1 MKLNWIIYCK
11 TINHN
16 IMRSYILL
24 PVIVIVLSCGTKKQ
38 ETAKEAGDAPVE
50 KSVSLTAD
58 QLSNAA
64 IEVGTATETMMSASI
79 KVNGV
84 VDVPPQSMV
93 SVSFPL
99 GGYLKSSHLLPGMGV
114 NKGEVIATL
123 EDQSYVQLQQD
134 YLVAKARMDFLSTD
148 LDRQKELSSQ
158 DATSKK
164 IYQQAIADY
173 KTQQVLIK
181 SLEEKL
187 RIVGIDPDKLTVN
200 NISRTISLRS
210 PIHGFVTKV
219 NVNIG
224 KYVNPA
230 DVLFEL
236 VDPDDIHAALTVF
249 EKDIMLIKKGMKA
262 KVSLADKPGKKY
274 EVDVILVT
282 RNVDENRGGLV
293 HCHFENANHE
303 LLPGMFLNG
312 NFELDSKKVFSVPE
326 SAVVRYEGKQYVFL
340 AKDSSNFEMTEVETG
355 IIQNAR
361 VELKD
366 NGIINWKEQKLA
378 LKNAYSLLG
387 KLKNKTEEE

>member
-1 MKLNWIIYCK
+1 
-11 TINHN
+11 
-16 IMRSYILL
+16 MRQYILIL
-24 PVIVIVLSCGTKKQ
+24 TLFSSIACGTKKQ
-38 ETAKEAGDAPVE
+38 EAVGENKVTAEEE
-50 KSVSLTAD
+50 KMVSL
-58 QLSNAA
+58 NAA
-64 IEVGTATETMMSASI
+64 QIQNAGIEIGMASETNMSATV

-114 NKGEVIATL
+114 RKGEVIATL

-134 YLVAKARMDFLSTD
+134 FLVAKARMDYLSTD
-148 LDRQKELSSQ
+148 LDRQKDLSAQ

-164 IYQQAIADY
+164 IYQQALADF

-187 RIVGIDPDKLTVN
+187 RIVGIDPEKLTVG
-200 NISRTISLRS
+200 NISRTINLRS
-210 PIHGFVTKV
+210 PINGFVTKI

-249 EKDIMLIKKGMKA
+249 EKDIMLIRKGMKA
-262 KVSLADKPGKKY
+262 EVSLADKPGKKY

-282 RNVDENRGGLV
+282 RNVDEARSGLV

-312 NFELDSKKVFSVPE
+312 VFELENKKVKAVPE
-326 SAVVRYEGKQYVFL
+326 SAIVRFEGRNYVFL
-340 AKDSSNFEMTEVETG
+340 AKDSANFEMTPIETG
-355 IIQNAR
+355 VIQNGM
-361 VELKD
+361 VE
-366 NGIINWKEQKLA
+366 IRTIEAINLNDQKLV

-387 KLKNKTEEE
+387 KLKNKTDEE

>member
-1 MKLNWIIYCK
+1 
-11 TINHN
+11 
-16 IMRSYILL
+16 MRSYIILL
-24 PVIVIVLSCGTKKQ
+24 ALTTVIACGTKKQ
-38 ETAKEAGDAPVE
+38 ETEEAVKKDAVD
-50 KSVSLTAD
+50 KYVSLTAE
-58 QLSNAA
+58 QIRNGG
-64 IEVGTATETMMSASI
+64 IETGLPETTMMSAAI

-114 NKGEVIATL
+114 RKGEVIATL

-134 YLVAKARMDFLSTD
+134 YLVAKARMDFLTTD

-158 DATSKK
+158 DAASKK
-164 IYQQAIADY
+164 VYQQAIADY
-173 KTQQVLIK
+173 KTQQVLIR

-187 RIVGIDPDKLTVN
+187 RIVGIDPEKLTVN
-200 NISRTISLRS
+200 NISRTINLRS

-262 KVSLADKPGKKY
+262 FVSLADRPGKRY

-312 NFELDSKKVFSVPE
+312 SFELNSKKVLAVPE
-326 SAVVRYEGKQYVFL
+326 SALVRFEGKQYVFL
-340 AKDSSNFEMTEVETG
+340 TRNNTDFEMTEVETG
-355 IIQNAR
+355 RIQDGK

-366 NGIINWKEQKLA
+366 NGVINWKEQKLA
-378 LKNAYSLLG
+378 VKNAYSLLG

>member
-1 MKLNWIIYCK
+1 MLSIA
-11 TINHN
+11 
-16 IMRSYILL
+16 MMVL
-24 PVIVIVLSCGTKKQ
+24 LSCGTKEEAATEVVKEEEQ
-38 ETAKEAGDAPVE
+38 ETLIELNEEQLKNAGI
-50 KSVSLTAD
+50 T
-58 QLSNAA
+58 
-64 IEVGTATETMMSASI
+64 VGYPAEMNMHSTI

-84 VDVPPQSMV
+84 VDVPPQGMV

-114 NKGEVIATL
+114 KKGEVIATL

-134 YLVAKARMDFLSTD
+134 YLMAKAKMEFLSTD
-148 LDRQKELSSQ
+148 LVRQKELSEQ
-158 DATSKK
+158 DAASKK
-164 IYQQAIADY
+164 TYQQASADF
-173 KTQQVLIK
+173 KTQQVLIR

-187 RIVGIDPDKLTVN
+187 RIVGIDPEKLSVN
-200 NISRTISLRS
+200 TITRTISLRS
-210 PIHGFVTKV
+210 PINGYVTKV

-249 EKDIMLIKKGMKA
+249 EKDIMQIKKGMRA
-262 KVSLADKPGKKY
+262 SVTLADKPGKKY

-312 NFELDSKKVFSVPE
+312 SFELDNKKTIAVPE
-326 SAVVRYEGKQYVFL
+326 SAVVRYQSKPYIFI
-340 AKDSSNFEMTEVETG
+340 AKDSSRFEMMEVEIGTSDQQM
-355 IIQNAR
+355 I
-361 VELKD
+361 ELKSKEGVD
-366 NGIINWKEQKLA
+366 WKQQKVV

-387 KLKNKTEEE
+387 KLKNKMEDD

>member
-1 MKLNWIIYCK
+1 
-11 TINHN
+11 
-16 IMRSYILL
+16 MRSYILL
-24 PVIVIVLSCGTKKQ
+24 PALSILLSCGTKKQ
-38 ETAKEAGDAPVE
+38 EATQEAEGTPIE
-50 KSVSLTAD
+50 KNVTLTAE
-58 QLSNAA
+58 QLKNGG
-64 IEVGTATETMMSASI
+64 IEIGTAIETMMSTSI

-99 GGYLKSSHLLPGMGV
+99 GGYLKNSHLLPGMGV
-114 NKGEVIATL
+114 KKGEVIATL

-134 YLVAKARMDFLSTD
+134 YLVAKARMDFLSID
-148 LDRQKELSSQ
+148 LERQKELSSQ
-158 DATSKK
+158 DAASKK
-164 IYQQAIADY
+164 VYQQATADY

-210 PIHGFVTKV
+210 PINGFVTKV

-249 EKDIMLIKKGMKA
+249 EKDIMLIKKGMRA
-262 KVSLADKPGKKY
+262 EVSLADKPGKKY

-312 NFELDSKKVFSVPE
+312 NFELESKKVFSVPE
-326 SAVVRYEGKQYVFL
+326 SAVVRYEGKQYIFL
-340 AKDSSNFEMTEVETG
+340 AQGSSDFEMREIEIG
-355 IIQNAR
+355 IVQNGR
-361 VELKD
+361 MELKD
-366 NGIINWKEQKLA
+366 NGTVNWKGQKIA

-387 KLKNKTEEE
+387 KLKNKTEE

>member
-1 MKLNWIIYCK
+1 MKLNWITYYK
-11 TINHN
+11 TINLN

-24 PVIVIVLSCGTKKQ
+24 LAFVGAIACGTKKQ
-38 ETAKEAGDAPVE
+38 DADQTTENTTIE
-50 KSVSLTAD
+50 KDISLTGE
-58 QLSNAA
+58 QLKNGG
-64 IEVGTATETMMSASI
+64 IEIGLPEETMMSASI

-99 GGYLKSSHLLPGMGV
+99 GGYLKNSHLLPGMGV
-114 NKGEVIATL
+114 KKGEVIATL

-134 YLVAKARMDFLSTD
+134 YLVAKARMDYLAAD
-148 LDRQKELSSQ
+148 LDRQKELSNQ

-164 IYQQAIADY
+164 IYQQASADF

-200 NISRTISLRS
+200 NISRSISLRS
-210 PIHGFVTKV
+210 PINGFVTKV

-262 KVSLADKPGKKY
+262 AVSLADKPGKEY

-312 NFELDSKKVFSVPE
+312 SFELDSKKVMAVPE
-326 SAVVRYEGKQYVFL
+326 SAVVRFEGKQYVFL
-340 AKDSSNFEMTEVETG
+340 AKDSSNFEMKEVETG
-355 IIQNAR
+355 IMKDGKI
-361 VELKD
+361 ELKED
-366 NGIINWKEQKLA
+366 VSVNWKEQKIA
-378 LKNAYSLLG
+378 VKNAYNLLG
-387 KLKNKTEEE
+387 KLKNKADE

>member
-11 TINHN
+11 TINPK
-16 IMRSYILL
+16 IMRPYIILFFLL
-24 PVIVIVLSCGTKKQ
+24 VVIACGTKKQ
-38 ETAKEAGDAPVE
+38 ETGEKTQSLEAE
-50 KSVSLTAD
+50 KTVSLTAE
-58 QLSNAA
+58 QLSNGA
-64 IEVGTATETMMSASI
+64 IEIGTATETTMSASI

-99 GGYLKSSHLLPGMGV
+99 GGYLKSSHLLPGIGV
-114 NKGEVIATL
+114 RKGEVIATL

-134 YLVAKARMDFLSTD
+134 YLIAKARMDFLSAD
-148 LDRQKELSSQ
+148 VERQKELSNQ
-158 DATSKK
+158 EATSRK
-164 IYQQAIADY
+164 IYQQALADY

-210 PIHGFVTKV
+210 PINGFVTKV

-312 NFELDSKKVFSVPE
+312 IFELDNKKVLSVPE
-326 SAVVRYEGKQYVFL
+326 SAIVRYEGKQYVFL
-340 AKDSSNFEMTEVETG
+340 AKDSSIFEMTEVETG
-355 IIQNAR
+355 IIQNGR

-366 NGIINWKEQKLA
+366 AGKVNWKAQKLV
-378 LKNAYSLLG
+378 LKNAYSVLG
-387 KLKNKTEEE
+387 KLKNTAEE

>member
-1 MKLNWIIYCK
+1 MKK
-11 TINHN
+11 
-16 IMRSYILL
+16 YILSIAML
-24 PVIVIVLSCGTKKQ
+24 VSLSCGTKEEATTEVVKEDEQ
-38 ETAKEAGDAPVE
+38 ETMVELNAEQLKNAGITIGYPAE
-50 KSVSLTAD
+50 MNMHST
-58 QLSNAA
+58 
-64 IEVGTATETMMSASI
+64 I

-84 VDVPPQSMV
+84 VDVPPQGMV

-114 NKGEVIATL
+114 KKGEVIAIL

-134 YLVAKARMDFLSTD
+134 YLMAKAKMEFLSTD
-148 LDRQKELSSQ
+148 LIRQKELSEQ
-158 DATSKK
+158 DAASKK
-164 IYQQAIADY
+164 TYQQASSEFTI
-173 KTQQVLIK
+173 QQVLIR

-187 RIVGIDPDKLTVN
+187 RIVGIDPGKLSVN
-200 NISRTISLRS
+200 TITRTISLRS
-210 PIHGFVTKV
+210 PINGYVTKV

-249 EKDIMLIKKGMKA
+249 EKDIIQIKKGMRA
-262 KVSLADKPGKKY
+262 SVSLADKPGKKY
-274 EVDVILVT
+274 KVDVILVT

-312 NFELDSKKVFSVPE
+312 SFELDNKRAIVVPE
-326 SAVVRYEGKQYVFL
+326 SAVVRYQSKPYIFI
-340 AKDSSNFEMTEVETG
+340 AKDSSRFEMMEVEIG
-355 IIQNAR
+355 ISNQQMI
-361 VELKD
+361 ELKVRENMD
-366 NGIINWKEQKLA
+366 WKQQKVV

-387 KLKNKTEEE
+387 KLKNKMEDD

>member
-1 MKLNWIIYCK
+1 MLSIA
-11 TINHN
+11 
-16 IMRSYILL
+16 MMVL
-24 PVIVIVLSCGTKKQ
+24 LSCGTKEEAATEVVKEEEQ
-38 ETAKEAGDAPVE
+38 ETMVELNAEQLKNAGITIGYPAEMNMHSTV
-50 KSVSLTAD
+50 
-58 QLSNAA
+58 
-64 IEVGTATETMMSASI
+64 

-84 VDVPPQSMV
+84 VDVPPQGMV

-114 NKGEVIATL
+114 KKGEVIAIL

-134 YLVAKARMDFLSTD
+134 YLMAKAKMEFLNTD
-148 LDRQKELSSQ
+148 LSRQKELSEQ
-158 DATSKK
+158 DAASKK
-164 IYQQAIADY
+164 TYQQASSDFKI
-173 KTQQVLIK
+173 QQVLIR

-187 RIVGIDPDKLTVN
+187 KIVGIDPEKLSVN
-200 NISRTISLRS
+200 TITRTISLRS
-210 PIHGFVTKV
+210 PINGYVTKV

-249 EKDIMLIKKGMKA
+249 EKDIMQIKKGMRA
-262 KVSLADKPGKKY
+262 SVTLADKPGKKY

-312 NFELDSKKVFSVPE
+312 SFELDNKKAIAVPE
-326 SAVVRYEGKQYVFL
+326 SAVVRYQSKPYIFI
-340 AKDSSNFEMTEVETG
+340 AKDSSRFEMMEVEIG
-355 IIQNAR
+355 IVDRQM
-361 VELKD
+361 VELKTKENID
-366 NGIINWKEQKLA
+366 WKQQKVV

-387 KLKNKTEEE
+387 KLKNKMEDD

>member
-1 MKLNWIIYCK
+1 MKK
-11 TINHN
+11 
-16 IMRSYILL
+16 YIVNFV
-24 PVIVIVLSCGTKKQ
+24 VIVVMLSCGSKEKEATEVAKEEEQ
-38 ETAKEAGDAPVE
+38 ETIVELNAEQLKNADIAIGYPVE
-50 KSVSLTAD
+50 T
-58 QLSNAA
+58 N
-64 IEVGTATETMMSASI
+64 MHASI

-84 VDVPPQSMV
+84 VDVPPQGMV

-114 NKGEVIATL
+114 KKGEVIAML

-134 YLVAKARMDFLSTD
+134 YLMAKAKMEFLSVD
-148 LDRQKELSSQ
+148 LSRQKELSDQ
-158 DATSKK
+158 DAASKK
-164 IYQQAIADY
+164 TYQQASAEF
-173 KTQQVLIK
+173 KTQQVLIR

-187 RIVGIDPDKLTVN
+187 RIVGIDPEKLSVN
-200 NISRTISLRS
+200 TITRTISLRS
-210 PIHGFVTKV
+210 PINGYVTKV

-249 EKDIMLIKKGMKA
+249 EKDIMQIKKGMKA
-262 KVSLADKPGKKY
+262 TVSLADRPGKKY

-312 NFELDSKKVFSVPE
+312 SFELDNKKTLAVPV
-326 SAVVRYEGKQYVFL
+326 SALVRYQSKPYLFI
-340 AKDSSNFEMTEVETG
+340 AKDSSRFEMIEVEIG
-355 IIQNAR
+355 VINEQM
-361 VELKD
+361 VELKTKTNID
-366 NGIINWKEQKLA
+366 WKTQRVV

-387 KLKNKTEEE
+387 KLKNKMEDD

>member
-1 MKLNWIIYCK
+1 
-11 TINHN
+11 
-16 IMRSYILL
+16 MRASIILL
-24 PVIVIVLSCGTKKQ
+24 ILPVTLACGTKKQ
-38 ETAKEAGDAPVE
+38 ETARVAESSQIE
-50 KSVSLTAD
+50 KTVRLTTE
-58 QLSNAA
+58 QLSNGG
-64 IEVGTATETMMSASI
+64 IETGTATEIMMNVSV

-99 GGYLKSSHLLPGMGV
+99 GGYLKGSHLLPGMGV
-114 NKGEVIATL
+114 KKGEVIATL

-134 YLVAKARMDFLSTD
+134 YLVAKAKMDFLSAD

-164 IYQQAIADY
+164 VYQQALADF
-173 KTQQVLIK
+173 KTQQILIK

-200 NISRTISLRS
+200 NISRTINLRS
-210 PIHGFVTKV
+210 PINGFVTKV

-262 KVSLADKPGKKY
+262 QVSLADKPGKKY

-282 RNVDENRGGLV
+282 RNVDKNRGGLV

-312 NFELDSKKVFSVPE
+312 SFELDNRKVLSVPE

-340 AKDSSNFEMTEVETG
+340 VKGSADFEMTEVETG
-355 IIQNAR
+355 VVQNGSII
-361 VELKD
+361 L
-366 NGIINWKEQKLA
+366 
-378 LKNAYSLLG
+378 
-387 KLKNKTEEE
+387 

>member
-1 MKLNWIIYCK
+1 MKKYML
-11 TINHN
+11 
-16 IMRSYILL
+16 S
-24 PVIVIVLSCGTKKQ
+24 IVMVVLLSCGTK
-38 ETAKEAGDAPVE
+38 EEA
-50 KSVSLTAD
+50 
-58 QLSNAA
+58 
-64 IEVGTATETMMSASI
+64 ATEVVKEEEHETMVELNAEQLKNADITIGYPAEMNMHSTI

-84 VDVPPQSMV
+84 VNVPPQGMV

-114 NKGEVIATL
+114 KKGEVIAIL

-134 YLVAKARMDFLSTD
+134 YLMAKAKMEFLSTD
-148 LDRQKELSSQ
+148 LSRQKELSEQ
-158 DATSKK
+158 DAASKK
-164 IYQQAIADY
+164 TYQQASSEFKI
-173 KTQQVLIK
+173 QQVLIR

-187 RIVGIDPDKLTVN
+187 RIVGIDPEKLSVN
-200 NISRTISLRS
+200 TITRTISLRS
-210 PIHGFVTKV
+210 PINGYVTKV

-249 EKDIMLIKKGMKA
+249 EKDIMQIKKGMRA
-262 KVSLADKPGKKY
+262 SVTLADKPGKKY

-312 NFELDSKKVFSVPE
+312 SFELDNKKAIAVPE
-326 SAVVRYEGKQYVFL
+326 SAVVRYQSKPYIFI
-340 AKDSSNFEMTEVETG
+340 AKDSTRFEMVEVEIG
-355 IIQNAR
+355 ISDRQMI
-361 VELKD
+361 ELKA
-366 NGIINWKEQKLA
+366 KENTDWRQQKVV

-387 KLKNKTEEE
+387 KLKNKMEDD

>member
-1 MKLNWIIYCK
+1 
-11 TINHN
+11 
-16 IMRSYILL
+16 MRASIILL
-24 PVIVIVLSCGTKKQ
+24 ILPVTLACGTKKQ
-38 ETAKEAGDAPVE
+38 ETARVAESSQIE
-50 KSVSLTAD
+50 KTVRLTTE
-58 QLSNAA
+58 QLSNGG
-64 IEVGTATETMMSASI
+64 IETGTATEIMMNVSV

-99 GGYLKSSHLLPGMGV
+99 GGYLKGSHLLPGMGV
-114 NKGEVIATL
+114 KKGEVIATL

-134 YLVAKARMDFLSTD
+134 YLVAKAKMDFLSAD

-164 IYQQAIADY
+164 VYQQALADF
-173 KTQQVLIK
+173 KTQQILIK

-200 NISRTISLRS
+200 NISRTINLRS
-210 PIHGFVTKV
+210 PINGFVTKV

-262 KVSLADKPGKKY
+262 QVSLADKPGKKY

-282 RNVDENRGGLV
+282 RNVDKNRGGLV

-312 NFELDSKKVFSVPE
+312 SFELDNRKVLSVPE

-340 AKDSSNFEMTEVETG
+340 VKGSADFEMTEVETG
-355 IIQNAR
+355 VVQNGSI
-361 VELKD
+361 ELKD
-366 NGIINWKEQKLA
+366 NGKINWKEQKLV

-387 KLKNKTEEE
+387 KLKNKTDDE

>member
-1 MKLNWIIYCK
+1 MKQ
-11 TINHN
+11 
-16 IMRSYILL
+16 YILIF
-24 PVIVIVLSCGTKKQ
+24 VVLIAVACGTSQ
-38 ETAKEAGDAPVE
+38 EEATTEKNVVEVIEKEV
-50 KSVSLTAD
+50 VLTEE
-58 QLSNAA
+58 QLRNGN
-64 IEVGTATETMMSASI
+64 IGVGTATETNMSATI
-79 KVNGV
+79 RVNGV

-134 YLVAKARMDFLSTD
+134 YLIAKARMDFLQAD
-148 LDRQKELSSQ
+148 LERQKDLSDQ

-164 IYQQAIADY
+164 TYQQALADY
-173 KTQQVLIK
+173 KTQQVLIR

-200 NISRTISLRS
+200 TITRTINLRS

-262 KVSLADKPGKKY
+262 QVSLADKPNKKY
-274 EVDVILVT
+274 EVDVLLVT

-312 NFELDSKKVFSVPE
+312 LFELNSRKVMAVPE
-326 SAVVRYEGKQYVFL
+326 SAIVRYEGKQYIFL
-340 AKDSSNFEMTEVETG
+340 AKDSSRFEMQAIEAGFSEKG
-355 IIQNAR
+355 M
-361 VELKD
+361 VELKEIV
-366 NGIINWKEQKLA
+366 GIDWNTQKLVT
-378 LKNAYSLLG
+378 KNAYNLLG
-387 KLKNKTEEE
+387 KLKNKMEED

>member
-1 MKLNWIIYCK
+1 
-11 TINHN
+11 
-16 IMRSYILL
+16 MRSYILL
-24 PVIVIVLSCGTKKQ
+24 PALSILLSCGTKKQ
-38 ETAKEAGDAPVE
+38 EATQEAEGTPIE
-50 KSVSLTAD
+50 KNVTLTAE
-58 QLSNAA
+58 QLKNGG
-64 IEVGTATETMMSASI
+64 IEIGTATEAMMSTSI

-99 GGYLKSSHLLPGMGV
+99 GGYLKNSHLLPGMGV
-114 NKGEVIATL
+114 KKGEVIATL

-134 YLVAKARMDFLSTD
+134 YLVAKARMDFLSID
-148 LDRQKELSSQ
+148 LERQKELSSQ
-158 DATSKK
+158 DAASKK
-164 IYQQAIADY
+164 VYQQATADY

-210 PIHGFVTKV
+210 PINGFVTKV

-249 EKDIMLIKKGMKA
+249 EKDIMLIKKGMRA
-262 KVSLADKPGKKY
+262 EVSLADKPGKKY

-312 NFELDSKKVFSVPE
+312 NFELESRKVFSVPE

-340 AKDSSNFEMTEVETG
+340 AQGSSDFEMREIEIG
-355 IIQNAR
+355 IVQNGR
-361 VELKD
+361 MELKD
-366 NGIINWKEQKLA
+366 NGTVNWKEQKIA

-387 KLKNKTEEE
+387 KLKNKTEE

>member
-1 MKLNWIIYCK
+1 MRKYIFIAALLG
-11 TINHN
+11 TIA
-16 IMRSYILL
+16 
-24 PVIVIVLSCGTKKQ
+24 CGTKKQ
-38 ETAKEAGDAPVE
+38 EATGEPTATVE
-50 KSVSLTAD
+50 EDNKVSLTAE
-58 QLSNAA
+58 QIRNAN
-64 IEVGTATETMMSASI
+64 IEIGMASETNMSATI

-99 GGYLKSSHLLPGMGV
+99 GGYLKNSHLLPGMGV
-114 NKGEVIATL
+114 RKGEVIATL

-134 YLVAKARMDFLSTD
+134 FLMAKARMDFLSTD
-148 LDRQKELSSQ
+148 LERQKDLSAQ

-164 IYQQAIADY
+164 IYQQALADF

-187 RIVGIDPDKLTVN
+187 RIVGIDPDKLTVS
-200 NISRTISLRS
+200 NISRTINLRS
-210 PIHGFVTKV
+210 PINGFVTKI

-249 EKDIMLIKKGMKA
+249 EKDIMLIKKGMRA
-262 KVSLADKPGKKY
+262 EVSLADKPGKKY

-282 RNVDENRGGLV
+282 RNVDEARGGLV
-293 HCHFENANHE
+293 HCHFEQANHE

-312 NFELDSKKVFSVPE
+312 TFELENRKVKAVPE
-326 SAVVRYEGKQYVFL
+326 SAIVRFEGKSYVFI
-340 AKDSSNFEMTEVETG
+340 AKDSSNFEMTEIETG
-355 IIQNAR
+355 VIQNGM
-361 VELKD
+361 VEIKT
-366 NGIINWKEQKLA
+366 GESININEQKLV

-387 KLKNKTEEE
+387 KLKNKADED

>member
-1 MKLNWIIYCK
+1 
-11 TINHN
+11 
-16 IMRSYILL
+16 MRQYILIL
-24 PVIVIVLSCGTKKQ
+24 TLFSSIACGTKKQ
-38 ETAKEAGDAPVE
+38 EAVGENKVTTEEE
-50 KSVSLTAD
+50 KMVSL
-58 QLSNAA
+58 NAA
-64 IEVGTATETMMSASI
+64 QIRNAGIEIGMASETTMSATV

-114 NKGEVIATL
+114 RKGEVIATL

-134 YLVAKARMDFLSTD
+134 FLVAKARMDYLSTD
-148 LDRQKELSSQ
+148 LDRQKDLSAQ

-164 IYQQAIADY
+164 IYQQALADY

-187 RIVGIDPDKLTVN
+187 RIVGIDPDKLTVG
-200 NISRTISLRS
+200 NISRAINLRS
-210 PIHGFVTKV
+210 PINGFVTKV

-249 EKDIMLIKKGMKA
+249 EKDIMLIKKGMRA
-262 KVSLADKPGKKY
+262 EVSLADKPGKKY

-282 RNVDENRGGLV
+282 RNVDEARSGLV

-312 NFELDSKKVFSVPE
+312 VFELENKKVKAVPE
-326 SAVVRYEGKQYVFL
+326 SAIVRFEGRNYVFL
-340 AKDSSNFEMTEVETG
+340 AKDSANFEMTPIETG
-355 IIQNAR
+355 VTQNGM
-361 VELKD
+361 VEIKT
-366 NGIINWKEQKLA
+366 NEAINLNEQKLV

-387 KLKNKTEEE
+387 KLKNKTDEE

>member
-1 MKLNWIIYCK
+1 MKK
-11 TINHN
+11 
-16 IMRSYILL
+16 YILSF
-24 PVIVIVLSCGTKKQ
+24 IVFIAISCGTKQ
-38 ETAKEAGDAPVE
+38 EKVTTAEVE
-50 KSVSLTAD
+50 S
-58 QLSNAA
+58 AA
-64 IEVGTATETMMSASI
+64 IEKEVTLTAEQFRNGNIVVGAATETNMSATI

-134 YLVAKARMDFLSTD
+134 YLIAKARMDFLQTD
-148 LDRQKELSSQ
+148 LERQKDLSDQ

-164 IYQQAIADY
+164 TYQQALAEY
-173 KTQQVLIK
+173 KTQQVMIR

-200 NISRTISLRS
+200 TITRTINLRS

-262 KVSLADKPGKKY
+262 QVSLADKSNKKY
-274 EVDVILVT
+274 EVDVLLVT

-312 NFELDSKKVFSVPE
+312 VFELDSRKVMAVPE
-326 SAVVRYEGKQYVFL
+326 SAIVRYEGKQYIFL
-340 AKDSSNFEMTEVETG
+340 AKEGNRFEMQPIEVGFIEKG
-355 IIQNAR
+355 M
-361 VELKD
+361 VELKETT
-366 NGIINWKEQKLA
+366 GIDWKVQKLVTQ
-378 LKNAYSLLG
+378 NAYNLLG
-387 KLKNKTEEE
+387 KLKNKMEED

>member
-1 MKLNWIIYCK
+1 MLSIA
-11 TINHN
+11 
-16 IMRSYILL
+16 MVVL
-24 PVIVIVLSCGTKKQ
+24 LSCGTKEEAATEVVKQ
-38 ETAKEAGDAPVE
+38 EE
-50 KSVSLTAD
+50 
-58 QLSNAA
+58 Q
-64 IEVGTATETMMSASI
+64 ETMVELNAEQLKNAGITIGYPAEINMHSTI

-84 VDVPPQSMV
+84 VDVPPQGMV

-114 NKGEVIATL
+114 KKGEVIAML

-134 YLVAKARMDFLSTD
+134 YLMAKAKMEFLNTD
-148 LDRQKELSSQ
+148 LIRQKELSEQ
-158 DATSKK
+158 DAASKK
-164 IYQQAIADY
+164 TYQQASSDFKI
-173 KTQQVLIK
+173 QQVMIR

-187 RIVGIDPDKLTVN
+187 KIVGIDPEKLSVN
-200 NISRTISLRS
+200 TITRTISLRS
-210 PIHGFVTKV
+210 PINGYVTKV

-249 EKDIMLIKKGMKA
+249 EKDIMQIKKGMRA
-262 KVSLADKPGKKY
+262 SVTLADKPGKKY

-312 NFELDSKKVFSVPE
+312 SFELDNKKAIAVPE
-326 SAVVRYEGKQYVFL
+326 SAVVRYQSKPYIFI
-340 AKDSSNFEMTEVETG
+340 AKDSSRFEMTEVEIG
-355 IIQNAR
+355 IADRQM
-361 VELKD
+361 VELKTKENID
-366 NGIINWKEQKLA
+366 WKQQKVV

-387 KLKNKTEEE
+387 KLKNKMEED